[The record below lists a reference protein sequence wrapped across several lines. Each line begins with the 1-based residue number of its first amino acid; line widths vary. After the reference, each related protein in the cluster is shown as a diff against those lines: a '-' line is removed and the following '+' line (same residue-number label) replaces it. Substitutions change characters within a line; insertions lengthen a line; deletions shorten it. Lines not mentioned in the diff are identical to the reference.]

1 MTDDDRLDRL
11 RRALASLDPLTRQ
24 VFLAH
29 VVEDLPYGVIAG
41 RFGIDVDL
49 VERHVAR
56 ALVALS
62 GD

>member
-1 MTDDDRLDRL
+1 MTEQNRLERL
-11 RRALASLDPLTRQ
+11 RAALATLDPLTRQ

-29 VVEDLPYGVIAG
+29 VGEDMPYGVIAG

-49 VERHVAR
+49 VERHVVR